1 MKNWS
6 NSTEFLPASDIDSII
21 GRIKTKNVTDH
32 DIDRII
38 GAIIKNSDIKTYN
51 FEYVDVSFTGNY
63 QQKLLVT
70 IFNEDVDLIGLGQ
83 SAKRFG
89 SYFKDITPED
99 ISMAVIANAPSVSFS
114 LLPCITDEVEDVFNY
129 S

>member
-6 NSTEFLPASDIDSII
+6 NSTEFLSASDIDSII
-21 GRIKTKNVTDH
+21 RRIKTKKVTDH

-38 GAIIKNSDIKTYN
+38 GAIVKNSDIKTYN
-51 FEYVDVSFTGNY
+51 FEYIDVSFTGNY

-70 IFNEDVDLIGLGQ
+70 IFNEDIGLMELGQ

-89 SYFKDITPED
+89 NYFKDITPED

-129 S
+129 N

>member
-6 NSTEFLPASDIDSII
+6 NSTEFLSASDIDSII
-21 GRIKTKNVTDH
+21 GRIKTKKVTDH

-38 GAIIKNSDIKTYN
+38 GAIVKNSDIKTYN
-51 FEYVDVSFTGNY
+51 FEYIDVSFTGNY

-70 IFNEDVDLIGLGQ
+70 IFNEDIGLMELGQ

-89 SYFKDITPED
+89 NYFKDITPED

-129 S
+129 N